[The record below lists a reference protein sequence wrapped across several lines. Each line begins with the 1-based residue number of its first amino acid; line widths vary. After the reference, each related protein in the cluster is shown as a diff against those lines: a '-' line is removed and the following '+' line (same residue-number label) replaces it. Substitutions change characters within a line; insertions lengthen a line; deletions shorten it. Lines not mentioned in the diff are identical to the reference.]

1 MNRSAKGDYMK
12 LSFKSAF
19 VFLALVSAFVLPLGS
34 QSMNSNVVEI
44 QLTATVPESVT
55 VTCNPTSWPLT
66 DGPVTI
72 NCVADFNTQ
81 QGRFTKDVFL
91 VNADNST
98 PRSVMTP
105 VIDGINW

>member
-1 MNRSAKGDYMK
+1 MK
-12 LSFKSAF
+12 FFKSIF
-19 VFLALVSAFVLPLGS
+19 VVLAFVLPLGS
-34 QSMNSNVVEI
+34 QSMNSNVVQI

-55 VTCNPTSWPLT
+55 VTCHPTSWPLT

-81 QGRFTKDVFL
+81 QGRFTRDVSL

-105 VIDGINW
+105 VIDRW